1 MVDANSSIDT
11 YSNAFRAVGITFN
24 DILTQDSVMMRE
36 LEQAKTAAKS
46 DVSVMILGETGTG
59 KNLLAQSIHNG
70 SKRIENS
77 FVAINC
83 SAIPDTLLESELFG
97 HEKGAFT
104 SADRKRRGCF
114 ERANNGTIFLDEIGE
129 MTLEAQAKVLNVI
142 EYKQFSKVGGEIL
155 QKTDVRIITATNR
168 NLAVQ
173 IEHKKFRTDLFYRLN
188 EVVIQLPPLRDRK
201 KDIPLYVKHFIAEA
215 NEKYSQ
221 NVKKLTKSAMRKL
234 DSHKWLG
241 NVRELRSVIR
251 SAIAVSHKDI
261 IDDKDIILMSIPLGN
276 SNTNRIEKQKILAV
290 GQKPDAE
297 QSDIEDTHLDI
308 KDDLSLE
315 TFERNHILKVLGM
328 VKWKKKKA
336 SQLLNISRPTLD
348 RKIEIYNLSKN
359 MDK

>member
-114 ERANNGTIFLDEIGE
+114 ERANNGTIFL
-129 MTLEAQAKVLNVI
+129 
-142 EYKQFSKVGGEIL
+142 
-155 QKTDVRIITATNR
+155 
-168 NLAVQ
+168 
-173 IEHKKFRTDLFYRLN
+173 
-188 EVVIQLPPLRDRK
+188 
-201 KDIPLYVKHFIAEA
+201 
-215 NEKYSQ
+215 
-221 NVKKLTKSAMRKL
+221 
-234 DSHKWLG
+234 
-241 NVRELRSVIR
+241 
-251 SAIAVSHKDI
+251 
-261 IDDKDIILMSIPLGN
+261 
-276 SNTNRIEKQKILAV
+276 
-290 GQKPDAE
+290 
-297 QSDIEDTHLDI
+297 
-308 KDDLSLE
+308 
-315 TFERNHILKVLGM
+315 
-328 VKWKKKKA
+328 
-336 SQLLNISRPTLD
+336 
-348 RKIEIYNLSKN
+348 
-359 MDK
+359 